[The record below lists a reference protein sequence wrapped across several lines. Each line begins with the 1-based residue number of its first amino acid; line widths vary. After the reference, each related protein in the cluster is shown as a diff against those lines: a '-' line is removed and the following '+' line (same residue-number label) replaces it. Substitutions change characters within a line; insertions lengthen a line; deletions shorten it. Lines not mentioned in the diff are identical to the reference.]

1 MRNNITPDQ
10 LIKDYSIIN
19 VLLHLDA
26 HAILGF
32 PSERKTST
40 CLGEITIFIVISLC
54 DVTLPISSQ
63 S

>member
-32 PSERKTST
+32 PSERKTSI
-40 CLGEITIFIVISLC
+40 CLGEITIFISLC